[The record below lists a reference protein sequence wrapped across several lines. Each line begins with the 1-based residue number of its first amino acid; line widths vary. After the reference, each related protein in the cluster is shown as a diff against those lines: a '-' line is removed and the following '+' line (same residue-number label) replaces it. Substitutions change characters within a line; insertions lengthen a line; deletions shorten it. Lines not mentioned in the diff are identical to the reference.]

1 MESRNFIYAPRWVK
15 VISLG
20 VLTFAL
26 ASSAIVSIYFIGK
39 DDHQDWIL
47 IAMSLG
53 QVAASGI
60 VIAIVV
66 FFSERDV
73 NVSDLNRRS
82 ERLFLETFPKACL
95 LIDSPMEG
103 FSTCKFNKYRGGNVD
118 KAYSESLTKIQISH
132 SPGQIDAYYR
142 ITRPYGQTLTIRL
155 QVNVGEV
162 VVSYYIPAKDED
174 QKEQISSKLD
184 WAFSRFLNESG
195 FKGRWYFSTEAFDGN
210 TYASIH
216 LTKDFGSDFL
226 ENERKKLFMA
236 NDVAAS
242 TRGIMKDCQ
251 KHGIQTS
258 YPTHDA
264 A

>member
-1 MESRNFIYAPRWVK
+1 M
-15 VISLG
+15 G

-26 ASSAIVSIYFIGK
+26 ASSATVSVYFIGK

-73 NVSDLNRRS
+73 NTNDLCKRS
-82 ERLFLETFPKACL
+82 ERLFCETFPRACL
-95 LIDSPMEG
+95 LIDSPIEN
-103 FSTCKFNKYRGGNVD
+103 FRGWEFKRHRPKD
-118 KAYSESLTKIQISH
+118 TTEAYKKSPTKIQVSH
-132 SPGQIDAYYR
+132 FPGQIDSYYK
-142 ITRPYGQTLTIRL
+142 ITRPCGQSLTIRL

-162 VVSYYIPAKDED
+162 VVSYYIPAESEEHKDD
-174 QKEQISSKLD
+174 IAAMLK

-195 FKGRWYFSTEAFDGN
+195 YEGRWYFSNESFDGHD
-210 TYASIH
+210 YASIH
-216 LTKDFGSDFL
+216 LTKNFDSDFL

-251 KHGIQTS
+251 KHSIKTS
-258 YPTHDA
+258 YS
-264 A
+264 